1 MDDEK
6 YQKLID
12 VLSNVEEN
20 ELEEYEQVK
29 LLFKGFTF
37 PNNKI
42 PEKKNL
48 WFEKDEIRKDSE
60 YYETIIKI
68 IDSFLRYCENK

>member
-1 MDDEK
+1 MDNKK

-42 PEKKNL
+42 PEKKI
-48 WFEKDEIRKDSE
+48 FGSKKM
-60 YYETIIKI
+60 K
-68 IDSFLRYCENK
+68 

>member
-37 PNNKI
+37 LNNKI
-42 PEKKNL
+42 LEKKNL
-48 WFEKDEIRKDSE
+48 WF
-60 YYETIIKI
+60 
-68 IDSFLRYCENK
+68 